1 MQVDH
6 LRGYTPLR
14 VVRSWQLLSPGQAPP
29 LPRVGAPGPGWLE
42 EYLPR
47 MREKRTWTSA
57 RMLLIGSP
65 FELSRG
71 NITEPA
77 MTTMR
82 VIPPLEPRENLSASV
97 VSCRETVSVQHFRLK
112 AREKRLHHRVIEAV
126 ANATHGPR
134 DAQFPATRG
143 EGHSRV
149 FLYSATSIARKTRDR
164 AGVVTAR

>member
-1 MQVDH
+1 
-6 LRGYTPLR
+6 
-14 VVRSWQLLSPGQAPP
+14 
-29 LPRVGAPGPGWLE
+29 
-42 EYLPR
+42 

-82 VIPPLEPRENLSASV
+82 VIPPLEPRENLSASF

-112 AREKRLHHRVIEAV
+112 AREKRLHHRIIEAV

-134 DAQFPATRG
+134 DAQFPAARG

-149 FLYSATSIARKTRDR
+149 FGSVIGMVDDSIGTALRITHLQSRQHELTSQA
-164 AGVVTAR
+164 